1 MSFYSQNPL
10 QLNKVSKY
18 IKYDNI
24 DKENNFI
31 DIPYNQILDQDQEN
45 LLNNEW
51 PYEIKTEA
59 KMSKGQ
65 ILILEFW
72 YYQVQQLR
80 LSQYFRR
87 KLKK

>member
-18 IKYDNI
+18 IKFGNI
-24 DKENNFI
+24 DKGNNFI

-45 LLNNEW
+45 SLNNEW

-65 ILILEFW
+65 ILILEF
-72 YYQVQQLR
+72 R